1 MSTNENHIEELDNES
16 RGMPSVNEI
25 GASSG
30 KRGVIVIAIVL
41 VGGLLGGLVYMKA
54 KKNSSAAQSVQ
65 PKAFHVSSAVPQ
77 RTFSLPPEPL
87 KEAPKLPAAIVQKSV
102 AVPAPQNVVSVQAAS
117 PKLPG
122 KLALQSQK
130 KRIDKSSS
138 TMMITGQT
146 SSAASSFQQPNLRQE
161 ADGEGALDGLL
172 QPTVSLKRS
181 AESLGDRNFILAKGS
196 FLNCALQTRLDTTVP
211 GMTSCVI
218 TRNVY
223 SDNGKVLLVERGS
236 TVSGEYKSNIKQG
249 QARIFVLWNRIKTIN
264 GVVINLDS
272 PGTDSLGGAGVT
284 GYVDNHFFERFGAAL
299 MLSLVDDIAATLAQ
313 NGAGNETNINLDSS
327 GSTANGAIEE
337 VLKNTINIQPTL
349 YKNQGEVVGIYIAR
363 DLDFSSVYNVS
374 AE

>member
-1 MSTNENHIEELDNES
+1 MSTNENQIEELENES

-25 GASSG
+25 GASSA

-41 VGGLLGGLVYMKA
+41 VAGLVGGLVYMKSQ
-54 KKNSSAAQSVQ
+54 KSNVAQAVQ
-65 PKAFHVSSAVPQ
+65 QKAFHVSTAVPS
-77 RTFSLPPEPL
+77 RTFQLPPEP
-87 KEAPKLPAAIVQKSV
+87 KEIAPPKLPEPVVQKAV
-102 AVPAPQNVVSVQAAS
+102 AVPAPQAVTVQAAT
-117 PKLPG
+117 PALPG
-122 KLALQSQK
+122 KLALQAQK
-130 KRIDKSSS
+130 RRIDKSAS
-138 TMMITGQT
+138 TMMITGESRSTSRSTPQT
-146 SSAASSFQQPNLRQE
+146 NFGQE
-161 ADGEGALDGLL
+161 PEGEGALDGLL
-172 QPTVSLKRS
+172 KPTVSLKRS

-218 TRNVY
+218 TRNIF
-223 SDNGKVLLVERGS
+223 SDNGKVLLIERGS

-249 QARIFVLWNRIKTIN
+249 QARIFVLWNRVKTIN

-272 PGTDSLGGAGVT
+272 PGTDALGGSGVE

-299 MLSLVDDIAATLAQ
+299 MLSLVDDIAANLSRGSGGDETTISLD
-313 NGAGNETNINLDSS
+313 NTGNAS
-327 GSTANGAIEE
+327 NGAIEE
-337 VLKNTINIQPTL
+337 VLKNTINIPPTL